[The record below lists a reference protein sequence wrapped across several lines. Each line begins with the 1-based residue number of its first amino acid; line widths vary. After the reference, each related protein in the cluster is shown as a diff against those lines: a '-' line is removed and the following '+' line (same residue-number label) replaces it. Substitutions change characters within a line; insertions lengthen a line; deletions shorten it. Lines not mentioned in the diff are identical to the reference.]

1 MVENKDLP
9 ELSFED
15 DFVRKITEAE
25 NRYCQE
31 ITITNVQGECP
42 YGHVK
47 GDVFRV
53 TNCNSDGLCGA
64 LYKAI
69 HSQIITLH
77 YGGSLPWEKTP
88 DGFRGLC
95 PEMGKVSVSVKRIE
109 KGDFTFFKT
118 LPPPKDM
125 TKKGFPG
132 IDKYRLTI
140 EIIGLENECAWG
152 HSPGKRYEVDP
163 FNTGGVCGYLY
174 SRVYDFINLYNSG
187 ANLPWEFEE
196 NTIMSVCPDSYNLIS
211 FRLIRE
217 LRST

>member
-1 MVENKDLP
+1 MEEKK
-9 ELSFED
+9 ELQELTFED

-25 NRYCQE
+25 NRYYQE

-42 YGHVK
+42 YGHVV

-53 TNCNSDGLCGA
+53 TNCNNDGLCGA

-69 HSQIITLH
+69 HSQIITMH
-77 YGGSLPWEKTP
+77 YGGSLAWEETP
-88 DGFRGLC
+88 DAFRGLC
-95 PEMGKVSVSVKRIE
+95 PEMGKVRVSVKRIE

-118 LPPPKDM
+118 MPAPRDM
-125 TKKGFPG
+125 TQKGFRG

-140 EIIGLENECAWG
+140 EITDLANECAWG
-152 HSPGKRYEVDP
+152 HSTGQRYEVDL

-174 SRVYDFINLYNSG
+174 SRIYDFINLYNSG
-187 ANLPWEFEE
+187 VNLPWEFEKD
-196 NTIMSVCPDSYNLIS
+196 TIMSVCPDSYNLIS

-217 LRST
+217 LRTI

>member
-9 ELSFED
+9 EMSFED
-15 DFVRKITEAE
+15 DFVRKIIEAE

-31 ITITNVQGECP
+31 ITITDVQGECP

-77 YGGSLPWEKTP
+77 YGGSLPWEETP
-88 DGFRGLC
+88 DGFRGMC

-118 LPPPKDM
+118 LPPPIDM
-125 TKKGFPG
+125 TQKGFQG
-132 IDKYRLTI
+132 IDKYRLAI
-140 EIIGLENECAWG
+140 EITGLENECAWG
-152 HSPGKRYEVDP
+152 HSPGERFEVDP

-174 SRVYDFINLYNSG
+174 SRIYDFINLYNSG

-196 NTIMSVCPDSYNLIS
+196 NTIMSACPDSYNLIS

-217 LRST
+217 LRTT

>member
-9 ELSFED
+9 EQSFED
-15 DFVRKITEAE
+15 DFVRKIIEAE

-31 ITITNVQGECP
+31 ITITSVQGECP
-42 YGHVK
+42 YGHAK

-53 TNCNSDGLCGA
+53 TNCNNDGLCGA

-77 YGGSLPWEKTP
+77 YGGSLPWEETP

-95 PEMGKVSVSVKRIE
+95 PEMGKVGVSVKRIE

-125 TKKGFPG
+125 TQKGFRG
-132 IDKYRLTI
+132 IDKYRQVI
-140 EIIGLENECAWG
+140 EITGLENECAWG
-152 HSPGKRYEVDP
+152 HSPGERYEVDP

-174 SRVYDFINLYNSG
+174 SRIYDFINLYNSG
-187 ANLPWEFEE
+187 ANLPWEFED
-196 NTIMSVCPDSYNLIS
+196 NIIMSACPDSYNLIS

-217 LRST
+217 LRTT